1 MAHPEA
7 AADPCDNS
15 AVSNLSSRNRN
26 NRIQQFAVP
35 DGEAIAS
42 FDNYAAAVD
51 CVDQLIR
58 HDFPAPMVAIV
69 GSDLRSVERVRGKLS
84 YGTLAFR
91 GLITGSWLGLLFSLF
106 IPVPTSGSVG
116 VTTGAAIVIGAG
128 LGMLFNILRFTFS
141 RNRHEFSSTS
151 AVIAATYDVVV
162 PHPMAQQAKNAMAEH
177 LEKCVNG

>member
-1 MAHPEA
+1 M
-7 AADPCDNS
+7 
-15 AVSNLSSRNRN
+15 SNLPSRNRN
-26 NRIQQFAVP
+26 NRIQQFSVP
-35 DGEAIAS
+35 DGEAVAS
-42 FDNYAAAVD
+42 FNNYAAAVD

-69 GSDLRSVERVRGKLS
+69 GSDLKSVERVRGKLS

-106 IPVPTSGSVG
+106 IPVSASGSSVG

-128 LGMLFNILRFTFS
+128 VGMLLNILRFSLS

-162 PHPMAQQAKNAMAEH
+162 PHPMSQQAKDAIAEH
-177 LEKCVNG
+177 LEQCINGQK

>member
-1 MAHPEA
+1 M
-7 AADPCDNS
+7 
-15 AVSNLSSRNRN
+15 SNLPSRNRN
-26 NRIQQFAVP
+26 TRIQQFSVP
-35 DGEAIAS
+35 DGEAVAS
-42 FDNYAAAVD
+42 FNNYAAAVD

-69 GSDLRSVERVRGKLS
+69 GSDLKSVERVRGKLS

-106 IPVPTSGSVG
+106 IPVSASGSSVG

-128 LGMLFNILRFTFS
+128 VGMLLNILRFSLS

-162 PHPMAQQAKNAMAEH
+162 PHPMSQQAKDAIAEH
-177 LEKCVNG
+177 LEQCINGQK

>member
-1 MAHPEA
+1 
-7 AADPCDNS
+7 
-15 AVSNLSSRNRN
+15 VSNLPSRNRN
-26 NRIQQFAVP
+26 NRIQQFSVP
-35 DGEAIAS
+35 DGEAVAS
-42 FDNYAAAVD
+42 FNNYAGAVD

-69 GSDLRSVERVRGKLS
+69 GSDLKSVERVRGKLS

-106 IPVPTSGSVG
+106 IPVSASGSSVG

-128 LGMLFNILRFTFS
+128 VGMLLNILRFSLS

-162 PHPMAQQAKNAMAEH
+162 PHPMSQQAKDAIAEH
-177 LEKCVNG
+177 LEQCINGQK

>member
-1 MAHPEA
+1 
-7 AADPCDNS
+7 
-15 AVSNLSSRNRN
+15 VSNLPSRNRN
-26 NRIQQFAVP
+26 NRIQQFSVP
-35 DGEAIAS
+35 DGEAVAS
-42 FDNYAAAVD
+42 FNNYAAAVD

-69 GSDLRSVERVRGKLS
+69 GSDLKSVERVRGKLS

-106 IPVPTSGSVG
+106 IPVSASGSSVG

-128 LGMLFNILRFTFS
+128 VGMLLNILRFSLS

-162 PHPMAQQAKNAMAEH
+162 PHPMSQQAKDAIAEH
-177 LEKCVNG
+177 LEQCINGQK

>member
-1 MAHPEA
+1 M
-7 AADPCDNS
+7 
-15 AVSNLSSRNRN
+15 SNLPSRNRN
-26 NRIQQFAVP
+26 NRIQQFSVP
-35 DGEAIAS
+35 DGEAVAS
-42 FDNYAAAVD
+42 FNNYAAAVD

-69 GSDLRSVERVRGKLS
+69 GSDLKSVERVRGKLS

-106 IPVPTSGSVG
+106 IPVSASGSSVG

-128 LGMLFNILRFTFS
+128 VGMLLNILRFSLS

-162 PHPMAQQAKNAMAEH
+162 PHPMSQQAKDAISEH
-177 LEKCVNG
+177 LEQCINGQK